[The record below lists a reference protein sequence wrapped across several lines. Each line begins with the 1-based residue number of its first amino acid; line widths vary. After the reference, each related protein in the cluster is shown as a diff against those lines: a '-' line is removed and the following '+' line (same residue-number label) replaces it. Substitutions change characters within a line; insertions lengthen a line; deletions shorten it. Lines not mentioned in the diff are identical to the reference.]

1 MTFTP
6 EIAAMRWGYGLPLPA
21 GAPQTAEAMLDL
33 LSGPDLAGAIR
44 AVPQIGDIVPLL
56 DELRLKKKQSK
67 SDPVIREQVLAVEAA
82 LNEAMYGGILTTFA
96 RAIDSPDG
104 LRERL
109 VQFWADHFSTT
120 TRSQHFALFPL
131 AQVEDA
137 IRPHL
142 TGRFADLLRAAVL
155 HPAMITYLD
164 QWRSTG
170 PNSQRG
176 LRRGEGLN
184 ENLAREL
191 LELHTLGA
199 DAGYK
204 QADVYQT
211 AELLT
216 GLTFEIKG
224 GVGARFDPDRV
235 EPGPEWVLGRKY
247 DGEGTAPIHA
257 LLDDLASRP
266 ETARHIAGKLIGHFI
281 TDSPE
286 AADIA
291 ALEQAFSDSGGDLM
305 TVYRVLLNLR
315 SAQETAPQK
324 IRQPHDFMVAS
335 FRALGVTGAD
345 LAALDR
351 KSQRRVLLEPLA
363 AMGQPFKSPRGPD
376 GAPEE
381 AEAWITPQ
389 GLASRLNWILG
400 LQKGRRSLGLVVD
413 DPPAMA
419 RRVLGARATP
429 DLLAAVAGVDDKA
442 EAAALVLVSPAF
454 NRR

>member
-6 EIAAMRWGYGLPLPA
+6 EIAAMRWGYGLPLPD
-21 GAPQTAEAMLDL
+21 GAPQQAEAMLEL
-33 LSGPDLAGAIR
+33 LARPDLAGASR
-44 AVPQIGDIVPLL
+44 AVPQMAEIVPLL

-67 SDPVIREQVLAVEAA
+67 SDAVLREQVVEVETA
-82 LNEAMYGGILTTFA
+82 LNAAMYGGIATTFA
-96 RAIDSPDG
+96 RAIDSHDG
-104 LRERL
+104 FRERL

-131 AQVEDA
+131 VQAEDA

-142 TGRFADLLRAAVL
+142 TGRFADLLKAAVL

-170 PNSQRG
+170 PNSVRG

-199 DAGYK
+199 EAGYK

-224 GVGARFDPDRV
+224 SAGARFDPDRV

-247 DGEGTAPIHA
+247 DGAGTEPILA
-257 LLDDLASRP
+257 LLDDLAARP
-266 ETARHIAGKLIGHFI
+266 ETARHIAGKLIRHFI
-281 TDSPE
+281 TDSPD
-286 AADIA
+286 AAEIA
-291 ALEQAFSDSGGDLM
+291 TVEQAFNHSGGDLM
-305 TVYRVLLNLR
+305 AVYRALLRLG
-315 SAQETAPQK
+315 SAGRAEPQK
-324 IRQPHDFMVAS
+324 IRQPFDFMVAS
-335 FRALGVTGAD
+335 FRALGVSGGD

-351 KSQRRVLLEPLA
+351 KEQRRFLLDPMA

-381 AEAWITPQ
+381 PEAWVTPQ
-389 GLASRLNWILG
+389 GLASRLNWVLG
-400 LQKGRRSLGLVVD
+400 LQKGRRTMGIVVD
-413 DPPAMA
+413 DPVALA
-419 RRVLGARATP
+419 RRVLGSRAAP
-429 DLLAAVAGVDDKA
+429 ELLAAVAGVDDRA
-442 EAAALVLVSPAF
+442 EAAALVLISPAF